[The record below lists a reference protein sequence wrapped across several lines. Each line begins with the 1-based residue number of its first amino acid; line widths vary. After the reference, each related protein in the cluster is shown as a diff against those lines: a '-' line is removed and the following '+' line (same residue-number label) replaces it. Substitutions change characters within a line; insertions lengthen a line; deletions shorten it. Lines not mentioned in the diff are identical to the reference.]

1 MVENLCKMIYKFVVI
16 SGEEESFIREFELDE
31 NNTLLEFH
39 LVIQE
44 ELEYDNSQMATFF
57 TTTDNWEKEE
67 GFTLI
72 DMGSNTTIME
82 DIIIDDVIINE
93 NQKLIYI
100 FDLFNE
106 RALFIEFVGET
117 DEIEGREYPI
127 CIQSHGLPPKQILFN
142 GFTNSSFDGD
152 VSFDGDDID
161 DSEFSGEEGD
171 DLPEFENLEDFDDL

>member
-1 MVENLCKMIYKFVVI
+1 MIYKFVVI

-31 NNTLLEFH
+31 NNTLLDFH
-39 LVIQE
+39 LTLQE
-44 ELEYDNSQMATFF
+44 EMEYDNSQMATFF

-67 GFTLI
+67 EFTLI

-82 DIIIDDVIINE
+82 DIIIDDVIINK

-106 RALFIEFVGET
+106 RALFIEYVGET

-127 CIQSHGLPPKQILFN
+127 CTQSHGLPPKQIVF
-142 GFTNSSFDGD
+142 SSFEGTF
-152 VSFDGDDID
+152 FDGDDND
-161 DSEFSGEEGD
+161 ESELSLGEDD
-171 DLPEFENLEDFDDL
+171 DLPEFENLEDFDDI